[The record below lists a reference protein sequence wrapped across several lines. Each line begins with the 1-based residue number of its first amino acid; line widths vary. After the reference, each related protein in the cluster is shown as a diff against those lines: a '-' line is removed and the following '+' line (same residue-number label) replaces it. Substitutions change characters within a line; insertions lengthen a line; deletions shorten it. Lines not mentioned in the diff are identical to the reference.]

1 MSSNTVRIVKKQIQR
16 KCRKRIR
23 SCLLNSTTKTVIGAI
38 SIEDSLD
45 ISYFLTGLII
55 ALVQGLFG

>member
-1 MSSNTVRIVKKQIQR
+1 MSSNTVRIAKKQIQR

-38 SIEDSLD
+38 SLKTV
-45 ISYFLTGLII
+45 LTDPI
-55 ALVQGLFG
+55 F